1 MKHIKHS
8 IIRSICTIVL
18 ILTVFCACNLSLSA
32 CTFSPPLTRAYLIE
46 TFDITEADLEGINVE
61 AVTEYYDLRQN
72 ITPENVSDIINRLKT
87 LEADMIEET
96 SQPLYFTTYIYTG
109 KAARKA
115 FSADDIKYFAFFRN
129 PGYQYYTTLIDF
141 ENGIEY
147 TYGSDSAGKIN
158 STSLN
163 AEELEN
169 YRNIIDSCE
178 IYRWK
183 GRYIGHNGCTTGSYA
198 WNVGIELYDGSVY
211 SYYGCG
217 IKGANQPASYDIL
230 LENID

>member
-115 FSADDIKYFAFFRN
+115 FSADDIKQRYC
-129 PGYQYYTTLIDF
+129 
-141 ENGIEY
+141 ENRFIPC
-147 TYGSDSAGKIN
+147 S
-158 STSLN
+158 
-163 AEELEN
+163 LEN
-169 YRNIIDSCE
+169 WQLNEESYRIALKAVCPDRKKRYSTISE
-178 IYRWK
+178 FWVEWK
-183 GRYIGHNGCTTGSYA
+183 KATA
-198 WNVGIELYDGSVY
+198 LF
-211 SYYGCG
+211 
-217 IKGANQPASYDIL
+217 
-230 LENID
+230 